1 MQKDGVDML
10 TAAEQGLMR
19 LPAALV
25 VGAPTR
31 VPKSV
36 GIETARMLTE

>member
-1 MQKDGVDML
+1 MFGHRTGVD
-10 TAAEQGLMR
+10 AAFL
-19 LPAALV
+19 ALV
-25 VGAPTR
+25 VGAPTQW

>member
-1 MQKDGVDML
+1 ML
-10 TAAEQGLMR
+10 TAAEEVDAAFL
-19 LPAALV
+19 ALV